1 MANSTV
7 FEAAPVDYHLPDNDV
22 QNLETVLHLQ
32 QTTSSARAFP
42 VPVARATGD
51 AAPGGRCEKYLLFD
65 NGCSSCSSSTREN
78 RLLSDLTHM
87 VLRKYAA
94 IKRQKSSHHR
104 AEIHENQA
112 DTDLGPHEMLVHGT
126 QIDER
131 ILPGFR
137 YRVRILSQKRRD
149 RFQFGGQALSLTR
162 IGQGYGKRLTFESTL
177 ANINPNYFWSD
188 THPNGYAFTISA
200 VQPGEQFV
208 LCHPSRRPFGRATVV
223 AASQHQI
230 EVDSQTEGKI
240 SSKSILVAMRIAV
253 TYTCAPHGMLSLRAD
268 EVFDVTGV
276 ALVVKASS
284 SSKAVTKV
292 IQEVM
297 IPRQG
302 ECLLFSEQD

>member
-7 FEAAPVDYHLPDNDV
+7 FEAAPVDFHLSDSDV

-42 VPVARATGD
+42 VPRATGD
-51 AAPGGRCEKYLLFD
+51 AARPGGRCEKYLLLD
-65 NGCSSCSSSTREN
+65 NGCSNCNSSTWEN

-94 IKRQKSSHHR
+94 IKRQKPSHHR
-104 AEIHENQA
+104 AEIENQA
-112 DTDLGPHEMLVHGT
+112 DSDLGPHEMLVIGT

-137 YRVRILSQKRRD
+137 YRVRIRSQKRLD

-188 THPNGYAFTISA
+188 THPNGYAFIISA

-230 EVDSQTEGKI
+230 EVDSRIEGKI
-240 SSKSILVAMRIAV
+240 SSKSVLVAMRIAV

-297 IPRQG
+297 IPGQG